1 VKNPKPANLLTT
13 DAIRGAGWAA
23 EARDDDGHLMTTHN
37 YFTSD
42 EEIVRYV
49 RECVSEGWV
58 CTIFPKESKR

>member
-1 VKNPKPANLLTT
+1 
-13 DAIRGAGWAA
+13 
-23 EARDDDGHLMTTHN
+23 MTTHN